1 MKLKVCL
8 AQGTIWSGYSK
19 RKTYIVSLQKLKTF
33 KQELSTWSEVWKKLL
48 HYAILTV
55 YKRRQMICTGTWNHA
70 SLEFKLGED
79 CWNIILQ
86 EVDLLLVSTDDSI
99 YCYNYCWIYCLDLLL
114 ELLLHILSRLLEI
127 TWPTLNFIMVLKL
140 Y

>member
-19 RKTYIVSLQKLKTF
+19 RKTYIISLQKLKTF

-48 HYAILTV
+48 YCAILAM
-55 YKRRQMICTGTWNHA
+55 YKKRQKICTGTWNHA

-99 YCYNYCWIYCLDLLL
+99 YCHNYCCIYWYNYWWSYCCIYCRDYL
-114 ELLLHILSRLLEI
+114 RLLGRHS
-127 TWPTLNFIMVLKL
+127 TLL
-140 Y
+140 